1 MIAYVLIICG
11 FLFRLIPHVP
21 NVVPVAAI
29 AIFAGA
35 YLDKRIAPW
44 LPLAIMVLS
53 DLIIGMHRT
62 VFFTWGAFLLIGFM
76 ATWLKDHRSL
86 QNVFAASILSAIL
99 FFVISNFGAWLVM
112 GEYPPNLAG
121 FVTCYVRAI
130 PFFRNT
136 LISNVAGT
144 FVLFGLYEI
153 AKRALE
159 RSRLYSVLFV
169 G

>member
-1 MIAYVLIICG
+1 MIAYILIIGG
-11 FLFRLIPHVP
+11 FLLRLVPHLP
-21 NVVPVAAI
+21 NMVPVAAI

-53 DLIIGMHRT
+53 DLVIGMHRT

-86 QNVFAASILSAIL
+86 RNVFAASILSAVL
-99 FFVISNFGAWLVM
+99 FFAISNFGAWLVM
-112 GEYPPNLAG
+112 GEYPLNLTG

-136 LISNVAGT
+136 LVSNVAGT
-144 FVLFGLYEI
+144 FVLFGLYEL
-153 AKRALE
+153 AKRFLE
-159 RSRLYSVLFV
+159 KTRFHTVLFV
-169 G
+169 K

>member
-1 MIAYVLIICG
+1 M
-11 FLFRLIPHVP
+11 
-21 NVVPVAAI
+21 VPVAAI

-35 YLDKRIAPW
+35 YLDKRLAPW

-53 DLIIGMHRT
+53 DLIVGMHRT

-76 ATWLKDHRSL
+76 ATWLKDHRSFR
-86 QNVFAASILSAIL
+86 NVFAASIFSAVL

-121 FVTCYVRAI
+121 FLTCYVRAI

-136 LISNVAGT
+136 LVSNVAYT
-144 FVLFGLYEI
+144 FALFGLYEL
-153 AKRALE
+153 AKRLLE
-159 RSRLYSVLFV
+159 GSRFRAVLLV
-169 G
+169 K